1 MKTMDEMEK
10 EGGMGKD
17 KRLVV
22 LYILDILR
30 NKSSENQRL
39 QREEILKILKDEY
52 EVACSL
58 RSLHTYLNM
67 LQADGYPIRIEK
79 VGCYYEM
86 KPQKFTDAELRM
98 MIDGV
103 LFSRNISQ
111 TQAKGL
117 IERLLSA
124 GSHSFKKRGQRFLV
138 HCKNMSY
145 SDNEQ
150 TLENVSVVQ
159 KAIAQGKK
167 ISFHYNT
174 YDTEFNFHPKKEELY
189 TFSPY
194 EMIVSQGRYYIVG
207 NMEPHDNVGHCR
219 LDRMTDVT
227 LLDEPAKDRRRMEEL
242 KTTELPE
249 YFTQH
254 FYMFSG
260 QSISVRLRTE
270 ERMMDALVDWF
281 GKAFKILKRENGEM
295 EVLVRCN
302 ESAMK
307 YWALQYGDYVE
318 VLAPNSLRKS
328 IAEIVKGMY
337 EVYCGDMKEGTK

>member
-1 MKTMDEMEK
+1 MSKMGK
-10 EGGMGKD
+10 EGRMRKD
-17 KRLVV
+17 KKLIV

-30 NKSSENQRL
+30 NYSSENHLL
-39 QREEILKILKDEY
+39 QRKEIIELLREKY
-52 EVACSL
+52 EVPCCS
-58 RSLHTYLNM
+58 RSLHTHIQT
-67 LQADGYPIRIEK
+67 LQADGYPIVKKR
-79 VGCYYEM
+79 VGCYLKTE
-86 KPQKFTDAELRM
+86 PQEFTDAELRM
-98 MIDGV
+98 LIDGV

-111 TQAKGL
+111 KQAKGM

-124 GSHSFKKRGQRFLV
+124 GSHSFKKRGQRFLY
-138 HCKNMSY
+138 HCETMPY

-150 TLENVSVVQ
+150 TLENVSIVQ

-167 ISFHYNT
+167 ISFRYNT

-207 NMEPHDNVGHCR
+207 NMEPHENIGHCR

-227 LLDEPAKDRRRMEEL
+227 LLDEPAKDKRRVEEL
-242 KTTELPE
+242 KTTKLSE
-249 YFTQH
+249 YFAQH

-281 GKAFKILKRENGEM
+281 GKEFKILKRKNGEM

-307 YWALQYGDYVE
+307 YWALQYGDDVE
-318 VLAPNSLRKS
+318 VLAPNSLRESVAK
-328 IAEIVKGMY
+328 IVKEMY
-337 EVYCGDMKEGTK
+337 EVYCREQDEQQKR